1 MAKKYK
7 LKDKLMPR
15 QPSFL
20 GLDSNDWRL
29 LNSGKVLKLNKLP
42 KEAKIYLE
50 EVESKEKKE
59 VK

>member
-7 LKDKLMPR
+7 LKDRLMPR

-42 KEAKIYLE
+42 KEAKEYLE

>member
-29 LNSGKVLKLNKLP
+29 LNSGKVLKLDKLP

-50 EVESKEKKE
+50 DVESKEKKE